1 MGGTQSLFPHP
12 REKSKQ
18 RDPREVVGMG
28 IPVNCIT
35 G

>member
-1 MGGTQSLFPHP
+1 MGGTQSLFQHP

-28 IPVNCIT
+28 IPMNFIT